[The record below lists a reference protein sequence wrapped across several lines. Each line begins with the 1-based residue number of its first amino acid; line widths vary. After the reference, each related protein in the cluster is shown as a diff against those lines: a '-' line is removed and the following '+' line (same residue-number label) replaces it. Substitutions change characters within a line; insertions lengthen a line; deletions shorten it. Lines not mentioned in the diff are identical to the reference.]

1 MSEAS
6 HASAES
12 GAEPRRDE
20 HVQVAK
26 GAGLT
31 GIGAVIEGL
40 LRYLSMLLVTSQYG
54 RAAYGVFGFV
64 MTVNELGQRASSAGL
79 HDGVMRHVAV
89 HQSRGEI
96 EQTRGAILF
105 AGKIILGIGFAYAF
119 GLWFLADTVAD
130 QLPEEKAGDVPR
142 EMVIDLVRIS
152 CFALPTTALLM
163 LFGRTLRA
171 LKLIGKQVIVRSF
184 VQPLSRVLLIVAFL
198 ALWGPADLDG
208 LAWAI
213 VLSATLAAGLG
224 LWYVHRQVGLIGR
237 VESSIDKREFMRYA
251 LPLVGVD
258 IVVFFSLSADI
269 FLLTYLRKD
278 NLAPGVDLQGDLGTY
293 MAVRRLLPILGMPLY
308 LFSSLLTPLSAQLY
322 GQGRTDD
329 LRQLY
334 RTSVRWIFAIS
345 LPFAITGFLWAT
357 PILGHLGEGFDAGA
371 SAFMLL
377 AGTLIINGFANP
389 AGYAVT
395 MAGHS
400 RLTLLNA
407 IASLIAIVL
416 IGYWLIPEH
425 GVFGAAAAFAGSLF
439 VNCVL
444 TLYQGWKILGLNPL
458 HGALVKP
465 LIAGTLGGLAAWGM
479 LSLGWLPASILGA
492 LLGGMLIS
500 AIYALVLGVLGLDQ
514 QDKDVLLA
522 GSKPFHG
529 LARKIG
535 GRLGR

>member
-31 GIGAVIEGL
+31 GIGAVVEGL
-40 LRYLSMLLVTSQYG
+40 LRYVSMLLVTSQYG

-79 HDGVMRHVAV
+79 HDGVMRHIAV

-96 EQTRGAILF
+96 AQTRGAILF
-105 AGKIILGIGFAYAF
+105 AGKIILGIGIAYAL
-119 GLWFLADTVAD
+119 GLWLLADTVAD
-130 QLPEEKAGDVPR
+130 KLPEEKAGDVPR
-142 EMVIDLVRIS
+142 DMVIDLVRIS

-171 LKLIGKQVIVRSF
+171 LKLIGQQVIVRSF
-184 VQPLSRVLLIVAFL
+184 VQPFSRVLLILMFL
-198 ALWGPADLDG
+198 ALWGPSDLDG

-213 VLSATLAAGLG
+213 VLSATIAAALG
-224 LWYVHRQVGLIGR
+224 LWFVHRRVGLIGR
-237 VESSIDKREFMRYA
+237 VESTIDKREFMRYA

-269 FLLTYLRKD
+269 FLLTTLREGQ
-278 NLAPGVDLQGDLGTY
+278 AGVDTQGDLGTY

-322 GQGRTDD
+322 GQGRMDD

-357 PILGHLGEGFDAGA
+357 PILGHLGEGFETGA

-425 GVFGAAAAFAGSLF
+425 GVFGAAAAFAGSLL
-439 VNCVL
+439 VNCIL
-444 TLYQGWKILGLNPL
+444 TLFQGWKILGLNPL

-465 LIAGTLGGLAAWGM
+465 IVAGALGGLAAWGM
-479 LSLGWLPASILGA
+479 LSAGWLPGSLPGA
-492 LLGGMLIS
+492 LLGGMVIS
-500 AIYALVLGVLGLDQ
+500 AIYATALAILGLDQ